1 LRQQLERGLAV
12 RRFQDFVALRA
23 QPHAQQLTD
32 RRLVVDHQNLERC
45 RAHAAVSN
53 RSTAGGIGSL
63 IANTAPLRSLR
74 FAALIVPCMASMK
87 PREIASPRPVPART
101 WSPFSTRCA
110 PGPWME
116 CLRLHPALA

>member
-1 LRQQLERGLAV
+1 MYVFFQAEDGIRDDLVTGVQTCALPIFGV

-74 FAALIVPCMASMK
+74 FAALIVPCMASMN
-87 PREIASPRPVPART
+87 PRQTPTPSPVLPPP
-101 WSPFSTRCA
+101 S
-110 PGPWME
+110 
-116 CLRLHPALA
+116 